1 MSNYN
6 PTEKQLIIAFG
17 LRLRTFRLLKQLSQE
32 QLAENSELHRT
43 YISSAERGE
52 RNISLL
58 NLNKLA
64 EALEITV
71 AMLIMDE

>member
-6 PTEKQLIIAFG
+6 PTEKQLLIAFG